1 MDYCTNCGAHLNP
14 ASRYCGSCGATADVE
29 QTKFA
34 SEQTRLASEET
45 RVAPP
50 RPQAVRPQTTPP
62 PQPVNSP
69 RHINAQPSVMPQ
81 QTLAARGGAP
91 DADEHVVF
99 KVSPTLLFI
108 KIGYALAALGG
119 LVLIALLALVS
130 NRVAVPLIMSIP
142 LALALLLIPAYYHIK
157 RNMIS
162 YTLTDSKI
170 EIDQGFLSRTTRNLP
185 LRNIQ
190 DVSVTSTVF
199 QRMLKFGDVI
209 VDNAS
214 EQGGN
219 TVLRNIPDPRRHA
232 DLLLRELRR
241 WR

>member
-14 ASRYCGSCGATADVE
+14 ASRFCGSCGANADAE
-29 QTKFA
+29 
-34 SEQTRLASEET
+34 ETRVASEET
-45 RVAPP
+45 RVSPTR
-50 RPQAVRPQTTPP
+50 RPTSSQS
-62 PQPVNSP
+62 PQPVSP
-69 RHINAQPSVMPQ
+69 RPSVNQQQSVMPQ
-81 QTLAARGGAP
+81 QPVTAARVGEQET
-91 DADEHVVF
+91 DERVIF

-108 KIGYALAALGG
+108 KVGYVLAALGG
-119 LVLIALLALVS
+119 LVLIALLALIR
-130 NRVAVPLIMSIP
+130 NTMAVPLYVSIP
-142 LALALLLIPAYYHIK
+142 LALALLLIPAYYHVK
-157 RNMIS
+157 RNMVS

-170 EIDQGFLSRTTRNLP
+170 EIDRGFLSRTTRNLP

-190 DVSVTSTVF
+190 DVSITSTVL
-199 QRMLKFGDVI
+199 QRLLKFGDVV